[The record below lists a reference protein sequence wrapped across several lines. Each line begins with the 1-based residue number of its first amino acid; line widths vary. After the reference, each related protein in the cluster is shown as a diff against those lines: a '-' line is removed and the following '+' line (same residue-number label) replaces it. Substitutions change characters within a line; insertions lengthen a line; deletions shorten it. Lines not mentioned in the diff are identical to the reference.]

1 MKLCRSG
8 TVFSDNSQWSKASIS
23 APPSTVAALYSP
35 FVRAALTALRSRRRL
50 SRKRISVMKGKSA
63 VEASTI
69 SSGHWRSTS
78 CRTSVAYRFCGA
90 WCVRSNQ
97 CIGSNFGVPCA
108 RRDVASWL
116 RINQTACRKSSRA
129 AAKFVRCSA
138 STRKSASGI
147 VSTTAMTVLRITP
160 HSFVRG
166 KWVGRPAIV
175 AGTIPS
181 LWLSNSMIA
190 TAVLGRVLGIPN
202 DHNAA
207 RCENAADFG
216 EPWQSIAPSR
226 GGRRRSRN
234 SPPVDSHE
242 TPGRAPDFAGHEPT
256 ARPRAN
262 RAFVAWM
269 APRRRGSRGIGST
282 RPTCC
287 ASLVPRESAFGVGEA
302 RRASVRSRGRRRR
315 SRNSAL
321 VSGLA

>member
-1 MKLCRSG
+1 
-8 TVFSDNSQWSKASIS
+8 
-23 APPSTVAALYSP
+23 
-35 FVRAALTALRSRRRL
+35 
-50 SRKRISVMKGKSA
+50 
-63 VEASTI
+63 
-69 SSGHWRSTS
+69 
-78 CRTSVAYRFCGA
+78 
-90 WCVRSNQ
+90 
-97 CIGSNFGVPCA
+97 
-108 RRDVASWL
+108 
-116 RINQTACRKSSRA
+116 
-129 AAKFVRCSA
+129 VRCSA